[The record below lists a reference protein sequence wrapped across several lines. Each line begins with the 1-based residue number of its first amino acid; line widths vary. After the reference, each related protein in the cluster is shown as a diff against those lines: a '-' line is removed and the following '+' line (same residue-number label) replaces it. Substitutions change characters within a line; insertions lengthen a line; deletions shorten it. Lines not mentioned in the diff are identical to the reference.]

1 MCRTCANCSTSAG
14 VDSGRVLVSAPPGYR
29 LNVPDADCD
38 LGRFIIEKNV
48 SVQAAAAGNFE
59 QASRHMSAALAEWR
73 GPVLEDLRD
82 FEFVNAYATAL
93 VEDKVTAHSA
103 RAEAEIACGRASA
116 VISELESLTAEH
128 PYREPLWA
136 QLITAY
142 YLAERQ
148 SDALDAYRR
157 LKNTLG
163 RRSRHRP
170 GPDHPCAA
178 RADPA
183 PGSVGRQESR
193 QEHRRRHRHQHRPPH
208 RGQRPV
214 YGAAACATLPGGPTR

>member
-1 MCRTCANCSTSAG
+1 VSNLRKLLDSVG

-29 LNVPDADCD
+29 LSVPDADCD

-48 SVQAAAAGNFE
+48 SVKAAAAGNFE

-157 LKNTLG
+157 LKNTLADDLG
-163 RRSRHRP
+163 IDPGARIRWTSNKPPREPPPPPSSTSATTPRSALSLRRP
-170 GPDHPCAA
+170 G
-178 RADPA
+178 
-183 PGSVGRQESR
+183 
-193 QEHRRRHRHQHRPPH
+193 
-208 RGQRPV
+208 
-214 YGAAACATLPGGPTR
+214 CATLPGGPTR

>member
-1 MCRTCANCSTSAG
+1 MCRTCANCSTVWESTQAG
-14 VDSGRVLVSAPPGYR
+14 CWSGAPGYR
-29 LNVPDADCD
+29 LSVPDADCD

-48 SVQAAAAGNFE
+48 SVKAAAAGNFE

-116 VISELESLTAEH
+116 VVSELESLAEH
-128 PYREPLWA
+128 PYREPLSA
-136 QLITAY
+136 QRFTA
-142 YLAERQ
+142 YLAERRIRC
-148 SDALDAYRR
+148 ARR
-157 LKNTLG
+157 LSPAEEHVG

-178 RADPA
+178 
-183 PGSVGRQESR
+183 
-193 QEHRRRHRHQHRPPH
+193 
-208 RGQRPV
+208 
-214 YGAAACATLPGGPTR
+214 